1 MERSG
6 GCLETGTVLTQKCGD
21 DLWAIGANI
30 ANISA
35 GCILELISQ
44 VERQVLIQEVRRSQV
59 EQGGDD
65 WDVLKRRVWSN
76 VHLIV
81 HFYAKTLITTY
92 F

>member
-1 MERSG
+1 MKRLG

-44 VERQVLIQEVRRSQV
+44 VER
-59 EQGGDD
+59 
-65 WDVLKRRVWSN
+65 
-76 VHLIV
+76 
-81 HFYAKTLITTY
+81 
-92 F
+92 